1 MVACARSSPTSS
13 VASQAVTWIR
23 RSCPALAAA
32 PVRPVLT
39 ERVPFPGPYLWI
51 PGEIEM
57 RGA

>member
-1 MVACARSSPTSS
+1 MLVRARSFATSS

-39 ERVPFPGPYLWI
+39 ERVPFPGPNL
-51 PGEIEM
+51 
-57 RGA
+57 